1 MDLRFVAMITG
12 CMLIGAGA
20 AAYHRA
26 DGLLAA
32 SGVTLASATP
42 EVPLF
47 MQAAVG
53 APTPAAWPSGESVT
67 FYDEMLALR
76 SAVAARPAQPPR
88 VASADP
94 GSAPIPPRAGATP
107 VPENNDTVEVVIRDR
122 FGRPI
127 RVERIDR
134 RRLAVGGAN
143 PPAAPPRFYGQ
154 QPYGPYGTPYYR

>member
-26 DGLLAA
+26 DGLFSPARA
-32 SGVTLASATP
+32 TLASAAP

-47 MQAAVG
+47 MQAGVG
-53 APTPAAWPSGESVT
+53 APTPAAWPSSGSVT

-76 SAVAARPAQPPR
+76 STLAAAPAQSPR
-88 VASADP
+88 IASVDTS
-94 GSAPIPPRAGATP
+94 GAPIPPRAGAAP
-107 VPENNDTVEVVIRDR
+107 ASENSDTVEVVIRDR

-134 RRLAVGGAN
+134 RLLAGGGAYS
-143 PPAAPPRFYGQ
+143 PPVPPRTYGS
-154 QPYGPYGTPYYR
+154 QPHGPYGYPYRR